1 MRAAAAQVALAASRP
16 AWPAAQLALPALM
29 ATTRTLP
36 PVAREVL
43 LVDDEGR
50 GGDAVGGEGGGGAGG
65 RVGDDEGKVGA
76 AAGFEAG
83 FDGAEAET
91 AGNEESGKVSHL
103 GDGVN
108 PFNLAGGWGLADG
121 YETGADGGSSGRP
134 WMWTGLSETEFLEL
148 RQVNVARGDRVVLHD
163 VNLTIRAGEHV
174 AILGPNGCG
183 KSTLILAMT
192 CQIYPIV
199 RPGMRVRIFGRER
212 WDLTQLRK
220 HFGVVGAGLMGA
232 ELPGERTAVT
242 TGLDAVT
249 AGFFSASTLWPNL
262 HVTAEMR
269 ARAAEALERMEA
281 THLGEQLVGTMSAG
295 EKRRILIARALVH
308 RPRQLLLDEPSNALD
323 LAAQRELRETLR
335 RLAQEGTGLVLV
347 THHLGDI
354 LPEIERMI
362 LMRDGRIVAD
372 GPRAELLTEARLSE
386 LFQAP
391 VRIGRDEEWL
401 HSW

>member
-1 MRAAAAQVALAASRP
+1 MNEIKTDAPQI
-16 AWPAAQLALPALM
+16 
-29 ATTRTLP
+29 
-36 PVAREVL
+36 
-43 LVDDEGR
+43 DE
-50 GGDAVGGEGGGGAGG
+50 
-65 RVGDDEGKVGA
+65 
-76 AAGFEAG
+76 
-83 FDGAEAET
+83 
-91 AGNEESGKVSHL
+91 HQ
-103 GDGVN
+103 
-108 PFNLAGGWGLADG
+108 
-121 YETGADGGSSGRP
+121 
-134 WMWTGLSETEFLEL
+134 FLEL
-148 RQVNVARGDRVVLHD
+148 AHVNVARGDRIVLHD
-163 VNLTIRAGEHV
+163 VNLSIRAGEHV

-183 KSTLILAMT
+183 KSTLIFTIT

-199 RPGMRVRIFGRER
+199 KPGMQMRIFGRER

-220 HFGVVGAGLMGA
+220 HFGIVAAGLMGT

-242 TGLDAVT
+242 TGLDAVI

-262 HVTAEMR
+262 HVTGEMR
-269 ARAAEALERMEA
+269 DRAIEALERIEA
-281 THLGEQLVGTMSAG
+281 EHLATQLVGEMSAG

-335 RLAQEGTGLVLV
+335 RLAAEGTGLVLV

-354 LPEIERMI
+354 LPEIDRII
-362 LMRDGRIVAD
+362 LMRGGEIVGD

-386 LFQAP
+386 LFHTP